1 MAIRKPTIQS
11 HLRDGLDMP
20 MKRLPFGRLI
30 LIYAPEE
37 ADVDS
42 AMTAQE
48 VFASFER
55 DGFNDY
61 LSMKLEDLV
70 LADEMRKTRQIARF
84 AFYTGL
90 VASLIAVIIIGMV
103 SYQTKEYPHWA
114 VLAPPLIIPGFIMW
128 KQVGLFNADNARGI
142 ADILSVILPWNR
154 RRDGGYDDRDSY
166 QRNGYRRY
174 RDDGDDYPSQER
186 YQETESKSTDQVKT
200 SNNGNPYS

>member
-1 MAIRKPTIQS
+1 MAIRKPTIKS
-11 HLRDGLDMP
+11 HLNDALDMP

-48 VFASFER
+48 VLASLER
-55 DGFNDY
+55 DGFSRY

-90 VASLIAVIIIGMV
+90 IASLIAVIVIGIV

-128 KQVGLFNADNARGI
+128 KQVGLFNADNAKGI
-142 ADILSVILPWNR
+142 ANILSVILPWNR
-154 RRDGGYDDRDSY
+154 RREGSYDDRDSY
-166 QRNGYRRY
+166 QRNDYRRY
-174 RDDGDDYPSQER
+174 RDDYDDYPSQER
-186 YQETESKSTDQVKT
+186 YQETKSKNVERVKK
-200 SNNGNPYS
+200 SENGNPYS